1 MAALHNV
8 GADAP
13 GQTAP
18 ERTTNDEPRE
28 LAGDAGSKRQAQRVS
43 LDCAAAQR
51 RAQRGRLRAAAA
63 LWAAAVLWTVTA
75 ALWAVAVFVVFA
87 ALGVTK

>member
-28 LAGDAGSKRQAQRVS
+28 LAGGAGSKGKDRRGS
-43 LDCAAAQR
+43 LDCAEAAR
-51 RAQRGRLRAAAA
+51 LAQSLLLELLSLAAVGAIMVAAA
-63 LWAAAVLWTVTA
+63 LAF
-75 ALWAVAVFVVFA
+75 AVAVR
-87 ALGVTK
+87 GRQ